1 MRELAAPPAC
11 FMTLSSAEG
20 LELRF
25 KTGDSCT
32 LYYPYL
38 LRSRLDITGSIE
50 LQFSTDKVV
59 IEGTHLRKLY
69 DPLKDKHVSWIREAD
84 WDSTRYSDAQ
94 EPFVRS
100 IVVTP
105 AESAG

>member
-1 MRELAAPPAC
+1 MREQTSPPAC
-11 FMTLSSAEG
+11 FMVLSNSEG

-59 IEGTHLRKLY
+59 IEGRHLQRLY
-69 DPLKDKHVSWIREAD
+69 DSLKEKRVSWIREAD
-84 WDSTRYSDAQ
+84 WDSARYRDDE
-94 EPFVRS
+94 EPLVRS
-100 IVVTP
+100 IAVTP
-105 AESAG
+105 VD

>member
-1 MRELAAPPAC
+1 MREHQTAPAC
-11 FMTLSSAEG
+11 FLREAHGEG
-20 LELRF
+20 LELKF

-32 LYYPYL
+32 LYYSYL
-38 LRSRLDITGSIE
+38 LRSRLDVTGSIE

-59 IEGTHLRKLY
+59 IEGRHLQKLY
-69 DPLKDKHVSWIREAD
+69 DTLRDKAVKWIREAD
-84 WDSTRYSDAQ
+84 WDSTRYSDSDK

-105 AESAG
+105 VA

>member
-1 MRELAAPPAC
+1 MREQTSPPAF
-11 FMTLSSAEG
+11 FMVHSNSEG

-59 IEGTHLRKLY
+59 IEGRHLQRLY
-69 DPLKDKHVSWIREAD
+69 DSLKEKRVSWIREAD
-84 WDSTRYSDAQ
+84 WDSARYRDDE
-94 EPFVRS
+94 EPLVRS
-100 IVVTP
+100 IAVTP
-105 AESAG
+105 VD

>member
-1 MRELAAPPAC
+1 MV
-11 FMTLSSAEG
+11 LSNSEG

-59 IEGTHLRKLY
+59 IEGRHLQRLY
-69 DPLKDKHVSWIREAD
+69 DSLKEKRVSWIREAD
-84 WDSTRYSDAQ
+84 WDSARYRDDE
-94 EPFVRS
+94 EPLVRS
-100 IVVTP
+100 IAVTP
-105 AESAG
+105 VD

>member
-1 MRELAAPPAC
+1 MSGHQTAPAC
-11 FMTLSSAEG
+11 FLREAHIEG
-20 LELRF
+20 LELKF

-38 LRSRLDITGSIE
+38 LRSRLDVTGSID

-59 IEGTHLRKLY
+59 IEGRHLQKLY
-69 DPLKDKHVSWIREAD
+69 DTLRDKAVKWIREAE
-84 WDSTRYSDAQ
+84 WDDARYHDDE
-94 EPFVRS
+94 EPLVRS

-105 AESAG
+105 VA